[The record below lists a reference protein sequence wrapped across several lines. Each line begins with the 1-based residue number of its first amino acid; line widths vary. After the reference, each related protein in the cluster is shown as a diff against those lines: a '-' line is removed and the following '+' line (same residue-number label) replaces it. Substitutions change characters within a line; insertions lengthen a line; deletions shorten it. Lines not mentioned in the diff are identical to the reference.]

1 MNLPKLTDTNV
12 SGKKVLVRADLDIG
26 KDLKKESEKLKT
38 LLPTL
43 EYVYENQAEITMIG
57 HRGRP
62 GGKKVESLSLKPV
75 SKTLE
80 EILTKELGKDGIAK
94 LNMYVME
101 NLRFNPG
108 EEKNDSHFAEH
119 LAENKDLYINEA
131 FSTSHREHAS
141 IVGLPKYLPHVA
153 GFRFSKEVENLSR
166 VLTEPKTPVVVV
178 LGGFKKD
185 KIKYI
190 NGIKDFADKILIAG
204 RLPDYLPEDFKDEK
218 VKVAHLMQDKEDIT
232 IHSMEKFEQVIANAG
247 TIVLSGPAGKFED
260 EGHKQGTQRVFT
272 AIAHSNAYKVAG
284 GGDTQD
290 AILMFDLKS
299 KFDWI
304 SVGGG
309 AMLEFLT
316 KKTLPGIKAL
326 LE

>member
-1 MNLPKLTDTNV
+1 MKLPKLSDTNV

-26 KDLKKESEKLKT
+26 KDSKEESEKLKT
-38 LLPTL
+38 LLPTIGYL
-43 EYVYENQAEITMIG
+43 YENQAEITMIG

-62 GGKKVESLSLKPV
+62 GGKEVESLSLKPV
-75 SKTLE
+75 SKILE
-80 EILTKELGKDGIAK
+80 EIITKELGKEGASK

-108 EEKNDSHFAEH
+108 EEKNDDHFAEH
-119 LAENKDLYINEA
+119 LAENKDLYVNEA
-131 FSTSHREHAS
+131 FSASHREHAS
-141 IVGLPKYLPHVA
+141 IVSLPKHLPHVA
-153 GFRFSKEVENLSR
+153 GFRFVDEVENLSR
-166 VLTEPKTPVVVV
+166 VLTESKSPVVVV

-185 KIKYI
+185 KINYI
-190 NGIKDFADKILIAG
+190 NGIKDFADKILVAG

-218 VKVAHLMQDKEDIT
+218 IEVAHLMQDKEDIT
-232 IHSMEKFEQVIANAG
+232 IHSIEKFEKVIENAG
-247 TIVLSGPAGKFED
+247 TIVLSGPSGKFED
-260 EGHKQGTQRVFT
+260 KGHKQGTQRVFT

-290 AILMFDLKS
+290 AISMFDLES

-316 KKTLPGIKAL
+316 KKTLPGIEAL
-326 LE
+326 LK